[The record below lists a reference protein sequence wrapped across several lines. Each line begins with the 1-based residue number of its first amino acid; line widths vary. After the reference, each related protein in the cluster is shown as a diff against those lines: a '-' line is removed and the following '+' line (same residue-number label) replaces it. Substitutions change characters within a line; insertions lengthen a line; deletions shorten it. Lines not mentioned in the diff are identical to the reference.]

1 MKKIALIL
9 TTLILICNS
18 TNLIAQNLREL
29 TFYSS
34 CNSAGLKSSTPS
46 YNLGYKY
53 LPVSHTLVISGNI
66 GYENCGIRH
75 IFNAVVDSNKVM
87 LSESIIDTMLATCS
101 CAKKIKMEIDS
112 FYYDQFT
119 VEFEGE
125 YLTDIL
131 WVKNQINS
139 NIYPNPTKGIVN
151 LDLPNGINSSEIDLI
166 DCYGRIIETKIINGQ
181 SSINFDLSN
190 YKTGLYL
197 IRIRDL
203 NLTRV
208 VIKN

>member
-1 MKKIALIL
+1 MKKIALII
-9 TTLILICNS
+9 TTLLLIGNS
-18 TNLIAQNLREL
+18 TNLIAQDLREL

-34 CNSAGLKSSTPS
+34 CNSYGLKSSTPE
-46 YNLGYKY
+46 YNLGYNY

-75 IFNAVVDSNKVM
+75 IFTAMIDSNKII
-87 LSESIIDTMLATCS
+87 LSETIIDTMLATCS
-101 CAKKIKMEIDS
+101 CAKKIIMEIDS

-131 WVKNQINS
+131 WVEPQKEIK
-139 NIYPNPTKGIVN
+139 IYPNPTKGMVN
-151 LDLPNGINSSEIDLI
+151 LDLANILNSSETDLI

-208 VIKN
+208 IIKN